1 MGCHRLVPID
11 QFLEYGPNAPDASEQ
26 NQTAL
31 ALMAETPTKIAMRVL
46 DERRTTKRSEMIR
59 LTVTPTWTLQ
69 IIVRKKVRLM
79 SVMSI
84 HARILRSPPCR
95 DHMLTA

>member
-1 MGCHRLVPID
+1 MVPID
-11 QFLEYGPNAPDASEQ
+11 RFLEYGPN
-26 NQTAL
+26 
-31 ALMAETPTKIAMRVL
+31 TPRRIRVRKTDTLVELLTKIVMRVL
-46 DERRTTKRSEMIR
+46 DERRTTRRSEMIR

-84 HARILRSPPCR
+84 HARILGSPYQG
-95 DHMLTA
+95 DLVY